1 MTIKISF
8 GLRGENSPFIAFL
21 GISSIGQSSPS
32 NLVSVNGINAG
43 TTGSNLVNVENTF
56 ETDRS
61 DTTFYELF
69 NVHYSNFIDDN
80 NEAFND
86 ASEVADYINDKAELL
101 AGNTSLRFSRL
112 NVGVTTIAVSS
123 GVAFTHSIT
132 DAGLLSIFWDRDT
145 FPSGVAVSPFDRR
158 KVTGTISSV
167 GDYYLSYDK
176 ANAVG
181 ITTSSLH
188 IEVT

>member
-32 NLVSVNGINAG
+32 NLVSVSGINAG
-43 TTGSNLVNVENTF
+43 TTGSDLVNVENTF
-56 ETDRS
+56 ETGRG

-69 NVHYSNFIDDN
+69 HVHYSNFVDDN
-80 NEAFND
+80 DEVFND

-101 AGNTSLRFSRL
+101 EGNVALRFNRL
-112 NVGVTTIAVSS
+112 NVGVTTIAASS

-132 DAGLLSIFWDRDT
+132 DAGLLSIFWDRDS
-145 FPSGVAVSPFDRR
+145 FPSGVTVSPFDRR

-167 GDYYLSYDK
+167 GVYYLLYEK

-181 ITTSSLH
+181 ISTSSLH